1 MAEGRGDGAV
11 SEGGQ
16 MTQKAEKGREMLM
29 LGFARAR
36 NGGME
41 QTCLLRCDAMPPEL
55 SET

>member
-29 LGFARAR
+29 LASLARE
-36 NGGME
+36 ME
-41 QTCLLRCDAMPPEL
+41 GWNKHASCDAMPCHP
-55 SET
+55 S